1 MSEYTEVEQP
11 FLAQLAAQGWTV
23 IDQGAHLSQDP
34 TPSLRSSFRPW
45 WLPGVFRA
53 AVGAI
58 NTLAV
63 GPEKGTPWLTARQLD
78 DLESQLFRRPQRP
91 LLESNQAVHEL
102 LLKAQVDVNEATGAA
117 DPVVRL
123 IDFHHPERNQF
134 HAVNQFRIATP
145 GRGREFIV
153 PDIVLFV
160 NGIPLAVIECKKG
173 SATCANPMQEAFVQL
188 RRYMDQRVDQRVAP
202 GMDQRAAVAASGLK
216 EGEPRLFH
224 TNLLLVRTCGL
235 EADCGNISSGEEHFH
250 AWKTLYPDND
260 PADDGRPAP
269 LAAQQQLVA
278 GMLTRA
284 NLLQILRTCTV
295 FMDTDAGTRVKVV
308 CRYQQFRAANKIV
321 QRLRSGAMPLERSG
335 VVWHTQGS
343 GKSLTMVFVA
353 RMLRASTDLNDF
365 KIVLVNDRQDLEA
378 QLGATATLIGGRVNV
393 IGSTHELREHLA
405 SDSSDLNMV
414 MVHKFHERDQVLSLR
429 VAEALGTYR
438 AMPAAQTFGVVN
450 ASARIVL
457 MIDEAHRTQSSDL
470 SENLFAAF
478 PNATRLAF
486 TGTPLLTDRHGEHKT
501 HKRFGAAIDTYRLLD
516 AVNDGAT
523 LQILY
528 EGRTAD
534 SALNEK
540 HAFDEKFEDLFRDR
554 SDEELAAIRRKYG
567 ATGDILEAKARI
579 DAIAR
584 DLVRHYVDNILPNG
598 FKAQVVCHSKLACV
612 RYQEAI
618 ERAIAERVAQ
628 EQVRALPDA
637 PLLRQLRFLKTAV
650 IVSSDGTNEAA
661 YITQARKQAA
671 RLNAVENFC
680 KGFDRDA
687 PDQANTGVAFLIV
700 CDMLLTGFDAPI
712 EQVMYIHKRLREHTL
727 LQAIARTNRVK
738 RGKHRGYV
746 VDYIGLANHLTEA
759 LTLYTATDELQELH
773 DGLKNIS
780 TELPVLEERFQRLLQ
795 HFEARGVAGIRAF
808 IHGHERG
815 QTQGQTQGP
824 ERDAQAHLE
833 RDAAVVHAAVKAL
846 ADERYRADFEVYL
859 KKFLLSLEIIL
870 PHASAQ
876 PFRVPAKRFG
886 YILQVA
892 KERYKDSS
900 LQLGDAGAKVK
911 ALINEHLISLG
922 INPKVPPVELLA
934 EDFLLRLQQHAQHA
948 GGNGEAKASEMEH
961 AIRKHCTVHHD
972 EDPAFFEK
980 LSEKVDAL
988 IARHHDEWDV
998 LVEHLG
1004 ALRVEVIAG
1013 RKQGVEGLGHEASA
1027 FYEHIAQV
1035 GFGSAD
1041 VPPSD
1046 RPAFK
1051 LLMAQIVELLQAT
1064 IGGIDF
1070 WHSPDK
1076 QKRLRGDIKTA
1087 IGRAKVVALL
1097 PQRER
1102 VAVEVM
1108 KLAKNRRDQLLNA
1121 CGNGKA

>member
-23 IDQGAHLSQDP
+23 IDQGTQLPQDP
-34 TPSLRSSFRPW
+34 VPSLRSSFRPW
-45 WLPGVFRA
+45 WLPGVFRE
-53 AVGAI
+53 AVAAI
-58 NTLAV
+58 NTVAD
-63 GPEKGTPWLTARQLD
+63 GPDKGASWLTARQLD
-78 DLESQLFRRPQRP
+78 ELESQLFRQPQRT
-91 LLESNQAVHEL
+91 LLEANQAVHEL
-102 LLKAQVDVNEATGAA
+102 LLKAQVDVNEATGEA

-123 IDFHHPERNQF
+123 IDFHHPERNRF
-134 HAVNQFRIATP
+134 HAINQFRITTP

-160 NGIPLAVIECKKG
+160 NGIPLAVVECKKG
-173 SATCANPMQEAFVQL
+173 SATCANPMQEAYVQL
-188 RRYMDQRVDQRVAP
+188 KRYMDQRAET
-202 GMDQRAAVAASGLK
+202 AASGLK

-224 TNLLLVRTCGL
+224 ANLLLVRTCGL
-235 EADCGNISSGEEHFH
+235 QADYGSISSGEEHFY
-250 AWKTLYPDND
+250 AWKTLYP
-260 PADDGRPAP
+260 ADDAG
-269 LAAQQQLVA
+269 LAGLNPQQQLVA
-278 GMLTRA
+278 GMLSRA
-284 NLLQILRTCTV
+284 NLLQMLRTSTV

-321 QRLRSGAMPLERSG
+321 HRLRTGGTALERSG

-365 KIVLVNDRQDLEA
+365 KIVLVNDRQDLEE
-378 QLGATATLIGGRVNV
+378 QLGETAALIGGRVNV
-393 IGSTHELREHLA
+393 IGSTHELRRHLA
-405 SDSSDLNMV
+405 TDSSDLNMV
-414 MVHKFHERDQVLSLR
+414 MVHKFQERDQDLSNT

-438 AMPAAQTFGVVN
+438 ALPAGKTFGVVN
-450 ASARIVL
+450 TSDRIVL

-470 SENLFAAF
+470 GENLFEAF

-486 TGTPLLTDRHGEHKT
+486 TGTPLITERHGERKT
-501 HKRFGAAIDTYRLLD
+501 HKRFGEYIDTYRLLD

-554 SDEELAAIRRKYG
+554 SDEELAAIRKKYG

-579 DAIAR
+579 DAISS

-612 RYQEAI
+612 RYQEGI
-618 ERAIAERVAQ
+618 EAAIAERVAQ
-628 EQVRALPDA
+628 EQAQSA
-637 PLLRQLRFLKTAV
+637 PNAELLRRLAFLKTAV
-650 IVSSDGTNEAA
+650 VVSSDGTNEAA
-661 YITQARKQAA
+661 YITRARKQAA

-680 KGFDRDA
+680 KGFDLDD
-687 PDQANTGVAFLIV
+687 PDKTNTGVAFLIV

-712 EQVMYIHKRLREHTL
+712 EQVMYIDKRLREHTL

-738 RGKHRGYV
+738 RGKQRGYV

-773 DGLKNIS
+773 DGLKNIT
-780 TELPVLEERFQRLLQ
+780 TELPVLEERYQRLLQ
-795 HFEARGVAGIRAF
+795 HFEGKGVGGIKAF
-808 IHGHERG
+808 ANGDLPG
-815 QTQGQTQGP
+815 LQQQ
-824 ERDAQAHLE
+824 
-833 RDAAVVHAAVKAL
+833 AAVVHAAVKAL

-859 KKFLLSLEIIL
+859 KKFLMSLDIIL

-900 LQLGDAGAKVK
+900 LQLGDAGEKVK
-911 ALINEHLISLG
+911 VLINEHLISLG

-934 EDFLLRLQQHAQHA
+934 EDFLQRLQQHA
-948 GGNGEAKASEMEH
+948 GGNDEAKASEMEH

-972 EDPAFFEK
+972 EDPAFYKK

-988 IARHHDEWDV
+988 IERHHDQWDL
-998 LVEHLG
+998 LVEKLDE
-1004 ALRVEVIAG
+1004 LRVEAVAG
-1013 RKQGVEGLGHEASA
+1013 RKQGVEGLGREAST
-1027 FYEHIAQV
+1027 FYEHIAHV

-1041 VPPSD
+1041 VPPAD
-1046 RPAFK
+1046 LPAFK
-1051 LLMAQIVELLQAT
+1051 VLMEQIVELLQET
-1064 IGGIDF
+1064 IGSIDF
-1070 WHSPDK
+1070 WQSPDK
-1076 QKRLRGDIKTA
+1076 QKRLRGEIKTT
-1087 IGRAKVVALL
+1087 IGRTKIDALL
-1097 PQRER
+1097 SQRER

-1108 KLAKNRRDQLLNA
+1108 KLAKNRHDELLRA
-1121 CGNGKA
+1121 AGPCKA